1 VQCSNYQI
9 TNLTEAFRKKS
20 LFFFSFFWVKIFS
33 DILTS
38 KRYSSKGAL
47 LISRPNLIKTLGAYL
62 GAFLSQVNR
71 VRRLN
76 KRLRV
81 YKIGPDLVLN
91 DKNRKNLQ
99 RKTFWQSISEKTLK
113 ENNNCFRVPEKKRW
127 RRDDNFIGTKKFAK
141 NVFFMRT
148 SNNFINHV
156 KFELEWNTF
165 FIWSRKTIR

>member
-1 VQCSNYQI
+1 MSDKPCFTFQGFEPVSVANAVARNVRRRSARRRSVTSTSAPSI
-9 TNLTEAFRKKS
+9 AFGPNGRC
-20 LFFFSFFWVKIFS
+20 
-33 DILTS
+33 DI
-38 KRYSSKGAL
+38 
-47 LISRPNLIKTLGAYL
+47 LGAYL
-62 GAFLSQVNR
+62 GAYLSQVNR